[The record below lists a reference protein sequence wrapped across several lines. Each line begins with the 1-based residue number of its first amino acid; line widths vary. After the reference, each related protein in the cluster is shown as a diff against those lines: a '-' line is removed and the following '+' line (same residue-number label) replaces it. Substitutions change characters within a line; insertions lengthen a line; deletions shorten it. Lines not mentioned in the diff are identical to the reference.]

1 MSKKVAVLVE
11 QQFHDTELWI
21 SYYRILEA
29 GFEVTLEDA
38 AKFEMSASE
47 AKELKWDAIIAPGG

>member
-21 SYYRILEA
+21 SYYRMSVLISVGILKDVEA
-29 GFEVTLEDA
+29 NVILLN
-38 AKFEMSASE
+38 KR
-47 AKELKWDAIIAPGG
+47 